1 MPKRSTHTYES
12 EKDGISGSD
21 LTVYYCMACGES
33 NLIVGPGVVLTA
45 LPKRKTDGAHVLEKG
60 STVFKLKT
68 VAFETKLLRREK
80 GYERQFR
87 FSCWN
92 CKVPIGYTCEEGDDA
107 KLSYILPDALGSQ
120 SDLYLMLYQV
130 PPCIQSTGAD
140 TVRVAVEVDTGSSK
154 NAVTSLDNA
163 QVGVGVVAEARE
175 GMANAELIEFMAK
188 VLGVTKNQVQLSRG
202 WSAKSKFVLVSN
214 MVAVDVFRKL
224 RGAVETDLI
233 HVGKV
238 EKFDDASNEL
248 GPAATAAGA
257 SSSARR
263 QWEQSEDL
271 QELADAPTF
280 KEQTFRN

>member
-33 NLIVGPGVVLTA
+33 NLIVGPESCSRHA
-45 LPKRKTDGAHVLEKG
+45 QKEDGWRARPEKG

-68 VAFETKLLRREK
+68 VPFETKLLRREK

-140 TVRVAVEVDTGSSK
+140 TVRVAVEVRHGLQQERGHVS
-154 NAVTSLDNA
+154 DNA

-188 VLGVTKNQVQLSRG
+188 VLGVTKNQVQLSAWLERSPSSCSSRT
-202 WSAKSKFVLVSN
+202 WSRSTCS
-214 MVAVDVFRKL
+214 
-224 RGAVETDLI
+224 
-233 HVGKV
+233 
-238 EKFDDASNEL
+238 ASC
-248 GPAATAAGA
+248 AARW
-257 SSSARR
+257 RR
-263 QWEQSEDL
+263 
-271 QELADAPTF
+271 T
-280 KEQTFRN
+280 